1 TSSWCP
7 EAAVSRETNA
17 MGRSGQGASGLD
29 LALAMWSR
37 RKLLATLVFTGT
49 LVGAITIVASLPS
62 IYRAAATVLVER
74 QQVAETFVRSSVT
87 GELET
92 RLQTI
97 SQETLS
103 RARLS
108 VSWLMVCSRVSSS
121 PVTEDLTKVSATC
134 WRSTRTVAAA
144 R

>member
-1 TSSWCP
+1 MPSS
-7 EAAVSRETNA
+7 A
-17 MGRSGQGASGLD
+17 QGTSGLD
-29 LALAMWSR
+29 VALAMWR
-37 RKLLATLVFTGT
+37 RRRALAILVFTGI
-49 LVGAITIVASLPS
+49 LAGALTMTASLPS

-103 RARLS
+103 RARLEA
-108 VSWLMVCSRVSSS
+108 LIERFGLYPEARRVSR
-121 PVTEDLTKVSATC
+121 E
-134 WRSTRTVAAA
+134 AAIERA
-144 R
+144 RRDIQVELRA